1 MHSKVV
7 VTRARKGE
15 QLSLERIHH
24 KAINAVRYVYSSLI
38 FFFEDSKDY
47 GPVSVDRELQFLQV
61 LQSS

>member
-24 KAINAVRYVYSSLI
+24 KAINAVRYVYRSLI
-38 FFFEDSKDY
+38 IFFEDSKDY
-47 GPVSVDRELQFLQV
+47 GAVSVDREL
-61 LQSS
+61 